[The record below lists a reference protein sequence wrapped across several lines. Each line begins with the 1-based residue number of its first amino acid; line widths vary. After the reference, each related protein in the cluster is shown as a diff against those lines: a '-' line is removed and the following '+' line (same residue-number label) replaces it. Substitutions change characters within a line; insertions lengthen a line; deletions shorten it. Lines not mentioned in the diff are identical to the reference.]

1 MYSFFDAKAYI
12 ETSHAEWSAT
22 TIKKNFEALQ
32 EAFEAKAGRVD
43 LVKYLADDAEG
54 KLLKRKVSSIK
65 PTLIVENRAYIRFE
79 CEHDESLTPNER
91 GALVDYLEGQL
102 ADGWGENT
110 FQLKIPYGRKE
121 RTVFLTPSSIITRY
135 STNYIE
141 LFGLSCSPT
150 DDTEEYNASTVRKPS
165 K

>member
-12 ETSHAEWSAT
+12 ETTHKEWAVA

-43 LVKYLADDAEG
+43 LAKYLADDAEG

-65 PTLIVENRAYIRFE
+65 PTLIVEDRAYIHFE
-79 CEHDESLTPNER
+79 CEHDESLTPHER
-91 GALVDYLEGQL
+91 GTLVDYLEGQL

-110 FQLKIPYGRKE
+110 FQLKLPYGRKE
-121 RTVFLTPSSIITRY
+121 RTIFLTPSSIITRY
-135 STNYIE
+135 NTNYIE

-150 DDTEEYNASTVRKPS
+150 DDTEKYDAPIARRPS